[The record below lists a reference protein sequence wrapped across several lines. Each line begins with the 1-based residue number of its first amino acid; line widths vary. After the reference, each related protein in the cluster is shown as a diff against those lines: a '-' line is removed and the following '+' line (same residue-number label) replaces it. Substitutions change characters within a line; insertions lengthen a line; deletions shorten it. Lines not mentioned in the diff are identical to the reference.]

1 MKIKFTKGLLSAL
14 LTLNLVASPFVA
26 AQEGPN
32 SDVNNVSNGDTIQ
45 PEPANTSGQTPALP
59 TEGASDLEPATPGSQ
74 VQAGAES
81 DQNPLPNTTEAS
93 ALSGQTSNELQP
105 VISNLQQVTV
115 ANTYR
120 ISFDYSLAGLAAK
133 SGDTFTISLPAEL
146 ETANLIPFDVTQNG
160 VVIGRA
166 VPSGDQVVVTFN
178 DAVTGDTNGT
188 GSMAFN
194 VVLKTKPSEGE
205 TVTAKVSVGTESIL
219 ITKTGTGPIPFET
232 LVNKYNQTGSHV
244 TKDFKLNGNWGPW
257 MNTGKDYL
265 SWWHISINGDA
276 TKADLSRLLISDS
289 MDGKLVTDFSGFTNG
304 TNAEIDYA
312 SLFNGPYLKQSF
324 SLVRN
329 GQVVADSSK
338 INEVIQWTE
347 NGFRLD
353 LTKVDSSFKVPSQDQ
368 IVLSYMT
375 LIPFGTAE
383 INNIASFTAAEYL
396 TTDSDV
402 AYWLNATG
410 EAIYDAETTTTTQP

>member
-1 MKIKFTKGLLSAL
+1 M
-14 LTLNLVASPFVA
+14 
-26 AQEGPN
+26 
-32 SDVNNVSNGDTIQ
+32 
-45 PEPANTSGQTPALP
+45 
-59 TEGASDLEPATPGSQ
+59 
-74 VQAGAES
+74 
-81 DQNPLPNTTEAS
+81 
-93 ALSGQTSNELQP
+93 
-105 VISNLQQVTV
+105 
-115 ANTYR
+115 
-120 ISFDYSLAGLAAK
+120 AAK

-160 VVIGRA
+160 VVIGQA
-166 VPSGDQVVVTFN
+166 VPSGDKVVVTFN

-194 VVLKTKPSEGE
+194 VVFKTQPSEGE
-205 TVTAKVSVGTESIL
+205 TVTAKVSVGTESIG

-276 TKADLSRLLISDS
+276 TKADLSSLVISDS
-289 MDGKLVTDFSGFTNG
+289 MGGKLVTDFSGFTNG

-329 GQVVADSSK
+329 GQVVANSSE
-338 INEVIQWTE
+338 INAVIQWAE
-347 NGFRLD
+347 NGFTLD
-353 LTKVDSSFKVPSQDQ
+353 LTKVDPAFAVPSQDQ

-383 INNIASFTAAEYL
+383 IKNDASFTAFE
-396 TTDSDV
+396 
-402 AYWLNATG
+402 
-410 EAIYDAETTTTTQP
+410 